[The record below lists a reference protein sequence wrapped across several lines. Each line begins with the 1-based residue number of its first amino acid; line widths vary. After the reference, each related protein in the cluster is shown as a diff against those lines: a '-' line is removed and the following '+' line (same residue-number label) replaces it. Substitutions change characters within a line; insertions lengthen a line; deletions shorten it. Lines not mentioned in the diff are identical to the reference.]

1 MLKIEDNFNLSRR
14 VAQSN
19 ALRAV
24 NGYIAWSFDV
34 NNCVLIFIVGHA
46 NVQYSYN

>member
-1 MLKIEDNFNLSRR
+1 MLKTEDNFNLSRR

-24 NGYIAWSFDV
+24 HGYIAWSFDV
-34 NNCVLIFIVGHA
+34 NTYVLILIVGYA
-46 NVQYSYN
+46 NVQ